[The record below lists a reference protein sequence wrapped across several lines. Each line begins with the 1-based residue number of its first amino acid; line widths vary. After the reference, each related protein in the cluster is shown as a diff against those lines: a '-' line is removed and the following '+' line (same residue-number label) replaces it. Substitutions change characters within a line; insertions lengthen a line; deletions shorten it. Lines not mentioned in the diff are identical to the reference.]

1 VQVAR
6 PAIVN
11 AKELFTIRNEVGLYW
26 PFTPKP
32 YFAAIDAHGSPLNI
46 RRDLELAVPPA
57 REQADMVL
65 VRVESIFVTSRVHIG
80 SVRPRAASGRRSCP
94 PGRRAP

>member
-11 AKELFTIRNEVGLYW
+11 ARELFTIRNEVGLYW
-26 PFTPKP
+26 LFTPKA
-32 YFAAIDAHGSPLNI
+32 YFAAIDAHGSPVNI

-57 REQADMVL
+57 RDRPIWCSCAG
-65 VRVESIFVTSRVHIG
+65 SR
-80 SVRPRAASGRRSCP
+80 SS
-94 PGRRAP
+94 